1 MFLQIEIKLKRALH
15 GFFTDKDDYLPGDY
29 QTDFNG
35 SGKNYRNWVSIV
47 HYKHLKNCMLFLQT
61 NNPLL
66 KIKWDYWNR
75 FAQKPMSNS
84 PTWMHLNDRVLMSS
98 NDITISRNYAGISS
112 FHTKTDT
119 GVPDYQQVL
128 F

>member
-1 MFLQIEIKLKRALH
+1 MVWYVLQIEIKLKRALH
-15 GFFTDKDDYLPGDY
+15 GFYTDKDDYLPGDY

-35 SGKNYRNWVSIV
+35 SAKIAVIGINSS
-47 HYKHLKNCMLFLQT
+47 LQAFEKLLQK

-98 NDITISRNYAGISS
+98 NDITISEIMPVSVHSKRRLIPVFRIIS
-112 FHTKTDT
+112 K
-119 GVPDYQQVL
+119 YYYE
-128 F
+128 